1 MPVIRI
7 GSPSEADEDVVAVE
21 EPLQVRL
28 GNRDLAVMM
37 RTPGNDDELA
47 AGFLFTEGILHAH
60 EDIAEITGDDNS
72 ITVSMTREADEFLN
86 TRPRAQQGSPHVMP
100 RYGVYGEASVDLLVA
115 AGCTA
120 PPREIPT
127 VDASIILR
135 LPETMRS
142 RQPIFDRTGGL
153 HAASLFDVQ
162 GNLQLVREDVG
173 RHNAVAKLVGRS
185 LLDGRLPLNDSIL
198 LVSGCASFELVQ
210 KALMA
215 GIPVLAALGAPSSLA
230 VEAALRFGMTLVGF
244 VRDGR
249 FQIYSGEARIC
260 RTV

>member
-1 MPVIRI
+1 
-7 GSPSEADEDVVAVE
+7 
-21 EPLQVRL
+21 
-28 GNRDLAVMM
+28 
-37 RTPGNDDELA
+37 
-47 AGFLFTEGILHAH
+47 
-60 EDIAEITGDDNS
+60 
-72 ITVSMTREADEFLN
+72 
-86 TRPRAQQGSPHVMP
+86 MP
-100 RYGVYGEASVDLLVA
+100 RYGVCGQASVDLLVA

-173 RHNAVAKLVGRS
+173 RHNSVDKLVGRA
-185 LLDGRLPLNDSIL
+185 LLDVRLPLNDSIL

-215 GIPVLAALGAPSSLA
+215 GIPVVAALGAPSSLA
-230 VEAALRFGMTLVGF
+230 PRSTVLANSRIAVAKSVQHADNQRTPQIEGSLSDVCFVATHHAL
-244 VRDGR
+244 
-249 FQIYSGEARIC
+249 
-260 RTV
+260 